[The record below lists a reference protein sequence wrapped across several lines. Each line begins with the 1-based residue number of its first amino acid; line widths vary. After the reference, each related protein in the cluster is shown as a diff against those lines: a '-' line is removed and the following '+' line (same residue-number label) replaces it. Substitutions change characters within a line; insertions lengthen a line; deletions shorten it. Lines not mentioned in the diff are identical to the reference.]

1 MRFIMTR
8 LGALLVVL
16 AVIGACGGDGGGTDT
31 TSGDASTA
39 TSDGEAGEPAE
50 ITVGMTEFEFD
61 PATVSVATGAEI
73 TVTVENQGTVEHDW
87 VVLDQGREI
96 AAEAD
101 LPEDTAEVNQEWAVA
116 AVHTEPGEAATT
128 TFTAPAAGAYQIICL
143 IPGHFSAGM
152 EGQLTVTGG

>member
-1 MRFIMTR
+1 MRFIITR
-8 LGALLVVL
+8 LGALLFAL
-16 AVIGACGGDGGGTDT
+16 AVIGACGGDDGG
-31 TSGDASTA
+31 APAA
-39 TSDGEAGEPAE
+39 TSNGEAGEPAE
-50 ITVGMTEFEFD
+50 ITVGMTEFAFD

-116 AVHTEPGEAATT
+116 SVHTEPGEAATT
-128 TFTAPAAGAYQIICL
+128 SFTAPAAGTYQIICL

-152 EGQLTVTGG
+152 EGELTVTDG

>member
-1 MRFIMTR
+1 MRIMTR
-8 LGALLVVL
+8 LGALLVVV
-16 AVIGACGGDGGGTDT
+16 AVIGGCGGDGGGADT
-31 TSGDASTA
+31 PSGDST
-39 TSDGEAGEPAE
+39 DGTEF
-50 ITVGMTEFEFD
+50 TVGMVEFAFD
-61 PATVSVATGAEI
+61 PDTVSVAAGAEI

-87 VVLDQGREI
+87 VVLNQGREI

-128 TFTAPAAGAYQIICL
+128 TFTAPAAGTYQVICL

-152 EGQLTVTGG
+152 EGELTITDG

>member
-8 LGALLVVL
+8 QGALLVAL
-16 AVIGACGGDGGGTDT
+16 AALISACGGDGGGADT
-31 TSGDASTA
+31 TSDGDTE
-39 TSDGEAGEPAE
+39 GPAE
-50 ITVGMTEFEFD
+50 ITVVTTDFAFD
-61 PATVSVATGAEI
+61 PSTVSVATGPEI

-96 AAEAD
+96 SAETD

-128 TFTAPAAGAYQIICL
+128 TFTAPAAGTYQIICV

-152 EGQLTVTGG
+152 EGELTVTDG